1 ERRPRNL
8 AERRDKPASSFSAA
22 SIKAHTH
29 LQQQEIRGNAPRS
42 TSPGESAAM
51 RLQRIPQADEQP
63 HASTWRVTQT
73 DRLPFNHARL
83 KQHVCV
89 MTD

>member
-73 DRLPFNHARL
+73 DRL
-83 KQHVCV
+83 
-89 MTD
+89 

>member
-1 ERRPRNL
+1 AVASNDSARLHDPRRIRRRASGRSIAEEIENAISACLKLRAENTERRPRNL

-42 TSPGESAAM
+42 TSP
-51 RLQRIPQADEQP
+51 
-63 HASTWRVTQT
+63 
-73 DRLPFNHARL
+73 
-83 KQHVCV
+83 
-89 MTD
+89 